1 MKSLRS
7 VVGLVLGWGLLSGAA
22 VAAEPGAGGGVVPNG
37 NLVPVL
43 VRFENAPGKDERDL
57 VRALGGTV
65 NRSFQVVPAVAATV
79 PQEALEALLQAPGVA
94 AVEPDVEVQGHASAE
109 YPWGVLRI
117 GCEPLHLGT
126 FVGATAPN
134 LGTGVKVA
142 VVDSGIDYN
151 HIDLAAAYAGGY
163 DFLNNDADPLDDNG
177 HGTHVSGTIAAQ
189 INDAAVIG
197 VAPGV
202 DLYALKV
209 LGANGSGSFSAIL
222 AALDWCV
229 ANQIRVANFSLG
241 TTTDPGTTV
250 ATAFDNA
257 AKAGLVIIGS
267 AGNSGA
273 GVDTVGYPARYP
285 SVIAIGSTTS
295 TNTLSTFSSTGPT
308 VELAA
313 PGSDIYSTLV
323 GGGVGYMSGTSMA
336 APHVAGAAALV
347 IATGL
352 GDLNGNGLINDEVRT
367 VLQQTAIDLGTAGR
381 DNSFGFGLVDARAAV
396 ELAKAGGGTPPERF
410 DAPTNL
416 AASLSSRTITLSW
429 TDNANSE
436 TAFEIEQGT
445 TKNGVVTWK
454 LLAST
459 AADIKT
465 YTFTGSRGT
474 FRYRVR
480 ARKGTSTYTTYSNEV
495 SVTVR

>member
-1 MKSLRS
+1 MKSHRG
-7 VVGLVLGWGLLSGAA
+7 VQGLVLALGLLAKAAFVAISGAG
-22 VAAEPGAGGGVVPNG
+22 VALAQAP

-43 VRFENAPGKDERDL
+43 VRFEGAPGKPERDL
-57 VRALGGTV
+57 VRAFGGTV
-65 NRSFQVVPAVAATV
+65 NRSFQVVPALAATV
-79 PQEALEALLQAPGVA
+79 PQGALEALSQTPGVA
-94 AVEPDVEVQGHASAE
+94 AIEPDVEVQGHASAE
-109 YPWGVLRI
+109 YPWGVLRM

-126 FVGATAPN
+126 FVGSTGPN

-189 INDAAVIG
+189 INNAAVIG

-222 AALDWCV
+222 AALDWCI
-229 ANQIRVANFSLG
+229 ANQIQVANFSLG

-273 GVDTVGYPARYP
+273 GVDTVGFPARYP
-285 SVIAIGSTTS
+285 SVIAISSTTS
-295 TNTLSTFSSTGPT
+295 TDTLSSFSSTGPT

-336 APHVAGAAALV
+336 APHVTGVAALV

-352 GDLNGNGLINDEVRT
+352 GDLNGNGLVNDEVRA
-367 VLQQTAIDLGTAGR
+367 VLQQSATDLGTTGR
-381 DNSFGFGLVDARAAV
+381 DNSFGFGLVNAKAAV
-396 ELAKAGGGTPPERF
+396 ELAEAGGGTPPERF

-416 AASLSSRTITLSW
+416 AASLASRTLTLGW
-429 TDNANSE
+429 TDNANCE

-454 LLAST
+454 LLATT

-465 YTFTGSRGT
+465 WTFTASRGT

-480 ARKGTSTYTTYSNEV
+480 ARKGASTYTAYSNEV